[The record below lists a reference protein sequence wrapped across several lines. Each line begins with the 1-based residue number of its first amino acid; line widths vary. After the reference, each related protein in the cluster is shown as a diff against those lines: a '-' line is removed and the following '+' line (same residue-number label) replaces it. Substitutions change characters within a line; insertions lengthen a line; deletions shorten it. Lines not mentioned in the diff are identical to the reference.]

1 MQRALALAL
10 AVCTF
15 VLVSCI
21 GPRIEEPIP
30 EAQELLAAGKYE
42 EGLALLKRTADASP
56 DNARYRGDYYLAR
69 ELVVNQLL
77 VQADNARKAD
87 QLDAADALYRRTKG
101 IDPDNQRA
109 TLGLEQVRRE
119 RVNVIALADA
129 EKLFKAGELDA
140 AESKLRPVLAE
151 NPRNRQAL
159 ALERKIS
166 EERARRGTATPALTA
181 AAQRTV
187 SLEFRDTPL
196 RAVFEILTKEAGI
209 NFVFDKDIPSN
220 MRATISATNVTVGQA
235 IDMLLVT
242 NQLAKKVVDDHTI
255 LVYPNTP
262 QKRRDYQE
270 LVVKSFYLANADVKQ
285 TLNLIKT
292 ILKTRD
298 VYVDERLGLLVMR
311 DTPEAVRMAEK
322 LVASQDLAEPEV
334 VLEVEVL
341 EVSRSKLQAIGINWP
356 NQITLTPTGTGSD
369 GGATP
374 GTLTLAQAKDLSSTQ
389 VQMTVTNP
397 FITLNL
403 QQTDGQT
410 NVLANPRIRVRNHE
424 KAKIHIG
431 DRVPV
436 LTTTAASS
444 GSFVSQSVSY
454 LDVGLKLQVEPQ
466 ITLDNETAIKVNLEV
481 SNIIKEVSD
490 SSGNTLAYQI
500 GTRSADTVLRLK
512 DGETQILAGLIND
525 EDRRIA
531 AQVPGVSDLPVLG
544 RLFTSQGV
552 TANKSEIVLLIT
564 PHIVRSLER
573 PEARTAEF
581 RSGTEADVGA
591 PGLAPVVHA
600 PRVPVPAAPPPPP
613 PPPPAAAPAAA
624 PANPTTG
631 TNPSSQ

>member
-15 VLVSCI
+15 VLASCI
-21 GPRIEEPIP
+21 GPRIEEPVP

-42 EGLALLKRTADASP
+42 EGLALLKRKADSSP

-69 ELVVNQLL
+69 DLVVNQLL
-77 VQADNARKAD
+77 VQANNARESD
-87 QLDAADALYRRTKG
+87 QLDAADALYHRIKG

-109 TLGLEQVRRE
+109 ALGLELVRRE
-119 RVNVIALADA
+119 RVNVAAIADA

-151 NPRNRQAL
+151 NPRDRLAL
-159 ALERKIS
+159 ALERKID
-166 EERARRGTATPALTA
+166 EERARRATTAPALIEA
-181 AAQRTV
+181 VQRRV

-196 RAVFEILTKEAGI
+196 RAVFGILTKEAGI

-220 MRATISATNVTVGQA
+220 MKATISANDVTVGQA
-235 IDMLLVT
+235 LDMLLVT
-242 NQLAKKVVDDHTI
+242 NQLAKKVVDDRTI

-262 QKRRDYQE
+262 QKRRDYQD
-270 LVVKSFYLANADVKQ
+270 LVVKSFYLKNADAKQ

-298 VYVDERLGLLVMR
+298 VYVDQRLGLLVMR

-334 VLEVEVL
+334 VLDVEVL
-341 EVSRSKLQAIGINWP
+341 EVRRNKLQQIGINWP
-356 NQITLTPTGTGSD
+356 NQITLTPTGTGGD
-369 GGATP
+369 GSATP

-397 FITLNL
+397 FIALNL

-436 LTTTAASS
+436 LTTTAAAS

-466 ITLDNETAIKVNLEV
+466 ITLENETAIKVNLEV
-481 SNIIKEVSD
+481 SNIVKEVTD

-512 DGETQILAGLIND
+512 DGETQILAGLISD

-544 RLFTSQGV
+544 RLFSNQSATIDK
-552 TANKSEIVLLIT
+552 TEIVLLMT
-564 PHIVRSLER
+564 PHVVRSLER
-573 PEARTAEF
+573 PEARTTEF
-581 RSGTEADVGA
+581 RSGTESEVGA
-591 PGLAPVVHA
+591 SGVGSRRTAPPLRPA
-600 PRVPVPAAPPPPP
+600 FPAASR
-613 PPPPAAAPAAA
+613 PPAAAPTPA
-624 PANPTTG
+624 PGVVNLPPNAVTR
-631 TNPSSQ
+631 

>member
-15 VLVSCI
+15 VLASCI
-21 GPRIEEPIP
+21 GPRIEEPVP

-42 EGLALLKRTADASP
+42 EGLALLKRKADSSP

-69 ELVVNQLL
+69 DLVVNQLL
-77 VQADNARKAD
+77 VQANNARESD
-87 QLDAADALYRRTKG
+87 QLDAADALYHRIKG

-109 TLGLEQVRRE
+109 ALGLELVRRE
-119 RVNVIALADA
+119 RVNVAAIADA

-151 NPRNRQAL
+151 NPRDRLAL
-159 ALERKIS
+159 ALERKID
-166 EERARRGTATPALTA
+166 EERARRATTAPALNEA
-181 AAQRTV
+181 VQRRV

-196 RAVFEILTKEAGI
+196 RAVFGILTKEAGI

-220 MRATISATNVTVGQA
+220 MKATISANDVTVGQA
-235 IDMLLVT
+235 LDMLLVT
-242 NQLAKKVVDDHTI
+242 NQLAKKVVDDRTI

-262 QKRRDYQE
+262 QKRRDYQD
-270 LVVKSFYLANADVKQ
+270 LVVKSFYLKNADAKQ

-298 VYVDERLGLLVMR
+298 VYVDQRLGLLVMR

-334 VLEVEVL
+334 VLDVEVL
-341 EVSRSKLQAIGINWP
+341 EVRRNKLQQIGINWP

-369 GGATP
+369 GSATP

-397 FITLNL
+397 FIALNL

-436 LTTTAASS
+436 LTTTAAAS

-466 ITLDNETAIKVNLEV
+466 ITLENETAIKVNLEV
-481 SNIIKEVSD
+481 SNIVKEVTD

-512 DGETQILAGLIND
+512 DGETQILAGLISD

-544 RLFTSQGV
+544 RLFSNQSATIDK
-552 TANKSEIVLLIT
+552 TEIVLLMT
-564 PHIVRSLER
+564 PHVVRSLER
-573 PEARTAEF
+573 PEARTTEF
-581 RSGTEADVGA
+581 RSGTESEVGA
-591 PGLAPVVHA
+591 SGVGGRRTAPH
-600 PRVPVPAAPPPPP
+600 
-613 PPPPAAAPAAA
+613 
-624 PANPTTG
+624 
-631 TNPSSQ
+631 

>member
-15 VLVSCI
+15 VLASCI
-21 GPRIEEPIP
+21 GPRIEEPVP

-42 EGLALLKRTADASP
+42 EGLALLKRKADSSP

-69 ELVVNQLL
+69 DLVVNQLL
-77 VQADNARKAD
+77 VQANNARESD
-87 QLDAADALYRRTKG
+87 QLDAADALYHRIKG

-109 TLGLEQVRRE
+109 ALGLELVRRE
-119 RVNVIALADA
+119 RVNVAAIADA

-151 NPRNRQAL
+151 NPRDRLAL
-159 ALERKIS
+159 ALERKID
-166 EERARRGTATPALTA
+166 EERARRATTAPALNEA
-181 AAQRTV
+181 VQRRV

-196 RAVFEILTKEAGI
+196 RAVFGILTKEAGI

-220 MRATISATNVTVGQA
+220 MKATISANDVTVGQA
-235 IDMLLVT
+235 LDMLLVT
-242 NQLAKKVVDDHTI
+242 NQLAKKVVDDRTI

-262 QKRRDYQE
+262 QKRRDYQD
-270 LVVKSFYLANADVKQ
+270 LVVKSFYLKNADAKQ

-298 VYVDERLGLLVMR
+298 VYVDQRLGLLVMR

-334 VLEVEVL
+334 VLDVEVL
-341 EVSRSKLQAIGINWP
+341 EVRRNKLQQIGINWP

-369 GGATP
+369 GSATP

-397 FITLNL
+397 FIALNL

-436 LTTTAASS
+436 LTTTAAAS

-466 ITLDNETAIKVNLEV
+466 ITLENETAIKVNLEV
-481 SNIIKEVSD
+481 SNIVKEVTD

-512 DGETQILAGLIND
+512 DGETQILAGLISD

-544 RLFTSQGV
+544 RLFSNQSATIDK
-552 TANKSEIVLLIT
+552 TEIVLLMT
-564 PHIVRSLER
+564 PHVVRSLER
-573 PEARTAEF
+573 PEARTTEF
-581 RSGTEADVGA
+581 RSGTESEVGA
-591 PGLAPVVHA
+591 SGVGSRRTAPPLRPA
-600 PRVPVPAAPPPPP
+600 FPAA
-613 PPPPAAAPAAA
+613 
-624 PANPTTG
+624 
-631 TNPSSQ
+631 SV

>member
-15 VLVSCI
+15 VLASCI
-21 GPRIEEPIP
+21 GPRIEEPVP

-42 EGLALLKRTADASP
+42 EGLALLKRKADSSP

-69 ELVVNQLL
+69 DLVVNQLL
-77 VQADNARKAD
+77 VQANNARESD
-87 QLDAADALYRRTKG
+87 QLDAADALYHRIKG

-109 TLGLEQVRRE
+109 ALGLELVRRE
-119 RVNVIALADA
+119 RVNVAAIADA

-151 NPRNRQAL
+151 NPRDRLAL
-159 ALERKIS
+159 ALERKID
-166 EERARRGTATPALTA
+166 EERARRATTAPALIEA
-181 AAQRTV
+181 VQRRV

-196 RAVFEILTKEAGI
+196 RAVFGILTKEAGI

-220 MRATISATNVTVGQA
+220 MKATISANDVTVGQA
-235 IDMLLVT
+235 LDMLLVT
-242 NQLAKKVVDDHTI
+242 NQLAKKVVDDRTI

-262 QKRRDYQE
+262 QKRRDYQD
-270 LVVKSFYLANADVKQ
+270 LVVKSFYLKNADAKQ

-298 VYVDERLGLLVMR
+298 VYVDQRLGLLVMR

-334 VLEVEVL
+334 VLDVEVL
-341 EVSRSKLQAIGINWP
+341 EVRRNKLQQIGINWP
-356 NQITLTPTGTGSD
+356 NQITLTPTGTGGD
-369 GGATP
+369 GSATP

-397 FITLNL
+397 FIALNL

-436 LTTTAASS
+436 LTTTAAAS

-466 ITLDNETAIKVNLEV
+466 ITLENETAIKVNLEV
-481 SNIIKEVSD
+481 SNIVKEVTD

-512 DGETQILAGLIND
+512 DGETQILAGLISD

-544 RLFTSQGV
+544 RLFSNQSATIDK
-552 TANKSEIVLLIT
+552 TEIVLLMT
-564 PHIVRSLER
+564 PHVVRSLER
-573 PEARTAEF
+573 PEARTTEF
-581 RSGTEADVGA
+581 RSGTESEVGA
-591 PGLAPVVHA
+591 SGVGSRRTAPPLRPA
-600 PRVPVPAAPPPPP
+600 FPAASR
-613 PPPPAAAPAAA
+613 PPAAAPAPA
-624 PANPTTG
+624 PGVVNLPPNAVTR
-631 TNPSSQ
+631 